1 MLHLFRLIRD
11 RKTLCGWDDL
21 FSGKGLECEA
31 VFPMHYWDDPKV
43 IDRFIAEYP
52 KYKSRIRNTELA
64 KGEKCGHTE

>member
-1 MLHLFRLIRD
+1 MIYFLE
-11 RKTLCGWDDL
+11 KV
-21 FSGKGLECEA
+21 ECEA